1 MNKTTAAALLASV
14 GLLSGCFR
22 GADGADTGVNANAPG
37 SPKPAKKSGYELS
50 FGDDFKAGM
59 NYVDDLGISIV
70 IAMDVSGSMANR
82 PKSGGEVKYLQAAD
96 ALGTVTEYLASL
108 AASMPDIRVNVAIL
122 SFSSGVKTILPLTV
136 LDKEGLAL
144 MRGACEA
151 ANFEPKGTTAIGKA
165 LERGSE
171 ILAQSGTIFNSLIVV
186 TDGENTNPPKPED
199 VMKAIYANNNN
210 KSTEDNP
217 VRTSTQLVS
226 VVTFDVY
233 GPEFDRLH
241 DLGARI
247 ISASDRAELESGLK
261 NLLEADITKLE

>member
-1 MNKTTAAALLASV
+1 MKKTTAAILLGAC
-14 GLLSGCFR
+14 LFAGCYR
-22 GADGADTGVNANAPG
+22 GEPNADPVANG
-37 SPKPAKKSGYELS
+37 PAKAEKKTGYELV

-70 IAMDVSGSMANR
+70 IAMDVSGSMSNA
-82 PKSGGEVKYLQAAD
+82 PKSGGTVKYRQATAALQ
-96 ALGTVTEYLASL
+96 TVTDYIASL

-122 SFSSGVKTILPLTV
+122 SFSSGVKTILPLTE
-136 LDKEGLAL
+136 LDGSGIERMKAVCV
-144 MRGACEA
+144 AD
-151 ANFEPKGTTAIGKA
+151 NFFPKGTTAIGKA

-199 VMKAIYANNNN
+199 VMSAMYANRNN
-210 KSTEDNP
+210 KSTDESP

-226 VVTFDVY
+226 IVTFDVE

-241 DLGARI
+241 ELGARI

-261 NLLEADITKLE
+261 GLLEADITKLE